1 VRSSLLKRKQ
11 SNMTL
16 QNSYAERRATR
27 AVTTTEAPYRGR
39 GALYVFDPG
48 DYDHGSLTAAGER
61 IYEAAFNEAS
71 TEYNNAHTRLLA
83 LYNAAPGDHADKVDA
98 VFGAVHDWLDDDIRE
113 DLADEFEKMGV
124 GT

>member
-1 VRSSLLKRKQ
+1 
-11 SNMTL
+11 MP
-16 QNSYAERRATR
+16 NSYAERQASR

-61 IYEAAFNEAS
+61 IYEAAFDEAS
-71 TEYNNAHTRLLA
+71 TEYNEARTRLLA

-113 DLADEFEKMGV
+113 ALVEVFEKMGV
-124 GT
+124 GA